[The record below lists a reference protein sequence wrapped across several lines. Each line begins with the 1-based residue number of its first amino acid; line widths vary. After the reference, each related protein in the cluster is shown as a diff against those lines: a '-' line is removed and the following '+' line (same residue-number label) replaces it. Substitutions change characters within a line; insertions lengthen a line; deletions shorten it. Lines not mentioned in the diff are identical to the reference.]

1 MRNKSWI
8 AAGAAGLLFLAGCS
22 GATAS
27 VSDPDKELITIGD
40 VTYTRGQE
48 YEYIKKSTGPN
59 LVMQMAE
66 EVIYDKEVP
75 VTDEIRKQAE
85 DNYNEYA
92 KTSDNLESYIQSMG
106 YKDRQDYI
114 DKVLIPAVQAE
125 KLLTKWFTDAQ
136 EEIVQEYKPSRAQII
151 QTDSKDSADKAL
163 QALKDGKSAQDVAGQ
178 YQMEGTSY
186 NGTAAIVTTMD
197 TVLPTRLINTLS
209 SAESKA
215 GVVNEVFE
223 NDDKTQFFVAV
234 LVSNNYDDIKGELE
248 STLKNDSTVT
258 EKCLVSYLTKYDFR
272 VFDQDIFDYLRV
284 NYPQY
289 LVTRPDLMESADAE
303 S

>member
-1 MRNKSWI
+1 MRNKSWM

-27 VSDPDKELITIGD
+27 VSDPDKELMTIGD

-136 EEIVQEYKPSRAQII
+136 EEIVQEYKPSRVQII
-151 QTDSKDSADKAL
+151 QTEL
-163 QALKDGKSAQDVAGQ
+163 QRDGGHRHDDGYCASHPSDQHTVQCREQSRCGERSVRERRQD
-178 YQMEGTSY
+178 
-186 NGTAAIVTTMD
+186 
-197 TVLPTRLINTLS
+197 
-209 SAESKA
+209 
-215 GVVNEVFE
+215 
-223 NDDKTQFFVAV
+223 AV
-234 LVSNNYDDIKGELE
+234 LRGCACQQQL
-248 STLKNDSTVT
+248 
-258 EKCLVSYLTKYDFR
+258 
-272 VFDQDIFDYLRV
+272 
-284 NYPQY
+284 
-289 LVTRPDLMESADAE
+289 
-303 S
+303 

>member
-27 VSDPDKELITIGD
+27 VSDPDKELMTIGD

-151 QTDSKDSADKAL
+151 QADSKDSADKAL

>member
-27 VSDPDKELITIGD
+27 VSDPDKELMTIGD

-223 NDDKTQFFVAV
+223 SDDKTQFFVAM

>member
-1 MRNKSWI
+1 MRNKSWM

-27 VSDPDKELITIGD
+27 VSDPDKELMTIGD

-136 EEIVQEYKPSRAQII
+136 EEIVQEYKPSRVQII

>member
-27 VSDPDKELITIGD
+27 VSDPDKELMTIGD

-215 GVVNEVFE
+215 GVVNEVYE

>member
-27 VSDPDKELITIGD
+27 VSDPDKELMTIGD

-85 DNYNEYA
+85 DNYNEYV

>member
-27 VSDPDKELITIGD
+27 VSDPDKELMTIGD

-186 NGTAAIVTTMD
+186 NGTATIVTTMD

-223 NDDKTQFFVAV
+223 SDDKTQFFVAV

>member
-27 VSDPDKELITIGD
+27 VSDPDKELMTIGD

-136 EEIVQEYKPSRAQII
+136 EEIVQEYKPSRVQII
-151 QTDSKDSADKAL
+151 QTDSKDSANKAL

>member
-27 VSDPDKELITIGD
+27 VSDPDKELMTIGD

-75 VTDEIRKQAE
+75 VPDEIRKQAE

-258 EKCLVSYLTKYDFR
+258 EKCLVSYLTKYYFR

>member
-27 VSDPDKELITIGD
+27 VSDPDKELMTIGD

-223 NDDKTQFFVAV
+223 SDDKTQFFVAV

>member
-27 VSDPDKELITIGD
+27 VSDPDKELMTIGD

-284 NYPQY
+284 NYPLY

>member
-27 VSDPDKELITIGD
+27 VSDPDKELMTIGD

-272 VFDQDIFDYLRV
+272 VFDQVIFDYLRV

>member
-27 VSDPDKELITIGD
+27 VSDPDKELMTIGD

-151 QTDSKDSADKAL
+151 QTDSKDSTDKAL

>member
-27 VSDPDKELITIGD
+27 VSDPDKELMTIGD

-114 DKVLIPAVQAE
+114 DKVLI
-125 KLLTKWFTDAQ
+125 
-136 EEIVQEYKPSRAQII
+136 I
-151 QTDSKDSADKAL
+151 QTDSKDSANKAL

-178 YQMEGTSY
+178 YQTEGTSY
-186 NGTAAIVTTMD
+186 NGTATIVTTMD

-223 NDDKTQFFVAV
+223 SDDKTQFFVAV

>member
-27 VSDPDKELITIGD
+27 VSDPDKELMTIGD

-215 GVVNEVFE
+215 GVVNEVFD

>member
-27 VSDPDKELITIGD
+27 VSDPDKELMTIGD

-59 LVMQMAE
+59 LVMQKAE

>member
-27 VSDPDKELITIGD
+27 VSDPDKELMTIGD

-48 YEYIKKSTGPN
+48 YEYIKKFTGPN

-136 EEIVQEYKPSRAQII
+136 EEIVQEYKPSRVQII
-151 QTDSKDSADKAL
+151 QTDSKDSANKAL

-178 YQMEGTSY
+178 YQTEGTSY
-186 NGTAAIVTTMD
+186 NGTATIVTTMD

-223 NDDKTQFFVAV
+223 SDDKTQFFVAV

>member
-27 VSDPDKELITIGD
+27 VSDPDKELMTIGD

-85 DNYNEYA
+85 DNYNEYT

>member
-27 VSDPDKELITIGD
+27 VSDPDKELMTIGD

-136 EEIVQEYKPSRAQII
+136 EEIVQEYKPSRVQII

>member
-27 VSDPDKELITIGD
+27 VSDPDKELMTIGD

-136 EEIVQEYKPSRAQII
+136 EEIVQEYKPSRVQII

-223 NDDKTQFFVAV
+223 SDDKTQFFVAV

-258 EKCLVSYLTKYDFR
+258 EKCLVCYLTKYDFR

>member
-8 AAGAAGLLFLAGCS
+8 AAGAAGLMFLAGCS

-27 VSDPDKELITIGD
+27 VSDPDKELMTIGD

-136 EEIVQEYKPSRAQII
+136 EEIVQEYKPSRVQII
-151 QTDSKDSADKAL
+151 QTDSKDSANKAL

-178 YQMEGTSY
+178 YQTEGTSY
-186 NGTAAIVTTMD
+186 NGTATIVTTMD

-223 NDDKTQFFVAV
+223 SDDKTQFFVAV

-272 VFDQDIFDYLRV
+272 VFDQNIFDYLRV

>member
-27 VSDPDKELITIGD
+27 VSDPDKELMTIGD

-151 QTDSKDSADKAL
+151 QTESKDSADKAL

>member
-27 VSDPDKELITIGD
+27 VSDPDKELMTIGD

-289 LVTRPDLMESADAE
+289 LVTRPDLMESADA
-303 S
+303 

>member
-27 VSDPDKELITIGD
+27 VSDPDKELMTIGD

-163 QALKDGKSAQDVAGQ
+163 QALKDGKSAW
-178 YQMEGTSY
+178 
-186 NGTAAIVTTMD
+186 
-197 TVLPTRLINTLS
+197 
-209 SAESKA
+209 
-215 GVVNEVFE
+215 
-223 NDDKTQFFVAV
+223 
-234 LVSNNYDDIKGELE
+234 LVS
-248 STLKNDSTVT
+248 
-258 EKCLVSYLTKYDFR
+258 
-272 VFDQDIFDYLRV
+272 
-284 NYPQY
+284 
-289 LVTRPDLMESADAE
+289 TRWRAQATTGRRPSSRRWILCFPPV
-303 S
+303 

>member
-27 VSDPDKELITIGD
+27 VSDPDKELMTIGD

-272 VFDQDIFDYLRV
+272 VFDQDIFDYPRV

>member
-27 VSDPDKELITIGD
+27 VSDPDKELMTIGD

-178 YQMEGTSY
+178 YQMESTSY

>member
-27 VSDPDKELITIGD
+27 VSDPDKELMTIGD

>member
-27 VSDPDKELITIGD
+27 VSDPDKELMTIGD

-92 KTSDNLESYIQSMG
+92 KTSDNLESYIQSLG

>member
-27 VSDPDKELITIGD
+27 VSDPDKELMTIGD

-272 VFDQDIFDYLRV
+272 VFDQDIFDYLHV

>member
-1 MRNKSWI
+1 MRNKSWM

-27 VSDPDKELITIGD
+27 VSDPDKELMTIGD

>member
-27 VSDPDKELITIGD
+27 VSDPDKELMTIGD

-289 LVTRPDLMESADAE
+289 LVTRPDLMESGDAE

>member
-27 VSDPDKELITIGD
+27 VSDPDKELMTIGD

-125 KLLTKWFTDAQ
+125 KLLTKWFPDAQ

-223 NDDKTQFFVAV
+223 SDDKTQFFVAM